1 MTNKNLNDLVDLAQE
16 YQKEITRF
24 HPSGDETTYLL
35 RKLIFFII
43 KAWILTVFIF
53 LSRN

>member
-1 MTNKNLNDLVDLAQE
+1 MSNTNLGDLVDLAQE
-16 YQKEITRF
+16 YQKEIAGF
-24 HPSGDETTYLL
+24 HPSGDETNYLL